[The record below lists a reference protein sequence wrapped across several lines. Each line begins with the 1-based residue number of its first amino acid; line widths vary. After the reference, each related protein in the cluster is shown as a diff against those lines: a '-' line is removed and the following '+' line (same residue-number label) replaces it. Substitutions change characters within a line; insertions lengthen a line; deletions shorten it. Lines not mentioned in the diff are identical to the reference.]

1 MVFEQHTTVKSHSKG
16 STFPLTYIFYSH
28 MSTQESRRAS
38 DLILFEDAS
47 NLLLANGTGFFSTQD
62 EITQK

>member
-1 MVFEQHTTVKSHSKG
+1 
-16 STFPLTYIFYSH
+16 

-38 DLILFEDAS
+38 VLILFEDPS